1 MPKLEGDAKA
11 VYELVHDSDSLQK
24 YEDPEG
30 LGHGGK
36 IIDWEA
42 FDEIESATGA
52 NSLKGRFFHQPM
64 HDAES
69 AFWVIVAFLLQ
80 ACPVDITEDAVV
92 DDEKQGKNKEEG
104 SPNKAIG
111 DGDGDQDDGDSGD
124 KTGDEEGKDAT
135 DGKLDD
141 VWRLL
146 AEHSIK
152 NNGVDGRDTMFQ
164 FNVVCWRDA
173 LHPKLSFLA
182 PMLRLL
188 CAQVQPEYSL
198 VTPAPHELH
207 LHEAIQRILLTYIWN
222 MKDSDHIL
230 LGQKLR
236 AVTMQRYDIRV
247 LTVELLSF
255 GSKRPRNDEELPTEH
270 RKSEFLSL
278 MKSPFSHMCH
288 LFREEQALE

>member
-11 VYELVHDSDSLQK
+11 VYELVHDSDSFRK

-69 AFWVIVAFLLQ
+69 AFWVIVAFLLR
-80 ACPVDITEDAVV
+80 ASPDDNTKDAGDSQERGSRPSTVV
-92 DDEKQGKNKEEG
+92 EDEKQGKNEEGG
-104 SPNKAIG
+104 SPNEAIGDG

-135 DGKLDD
+135 DPKLDH

-146 AEHSIK
+146 AEHSIQD
-152 NNGVDGRDTMFQ
+152 NGIDRRCSMFQ
-164 FNVVCWRDA
+164 FSIARWRDA

-188 CAQVQPEYSL
+188 CAQVHPEYSL

-230 LGQKLR
+230 LYQKLR
-236 AVTMQRYDIRV
+236 AVTIYHCV
-247 LTVELLSF
+247 EVHTTVGPLFF
-255 GSKRPRNDEELPTEH
+255 GRKRLRNVEELPTEH
-270 RKSEFLSL
+270 TGRVSSFLS
-278 MKSPFSHMCH
+278 
-288 LFREEQALE
+288 